1 MSLLKQYIFTLLLL
15 FSSQIYAQQIKIG
28 NYTFPVGG
36 GEYQGE
42 MFKGKP
48 YGKGTTKYPN
58 GDFHTGN
65 YVKGKREGH
74 GIYQFS
80 DGEKYDGEWFQDQ
93 QHGFGTY
100 YFSNNNRYEGLW
112 FRDYQEGE
120 GTMYYYNGDVYKGE
134 WVQDRIKEKVRAY
147 ILMPMALI
155 TMGTGRLT

>member
-80 DGEKYDGEWFQDQ
+80 DGEKYER
-93 QHGFGTY
+93 
-100 YFSNNNRYEGLW
+100 NRSMLHFVCDSRYKKRLSLGL
-112 FRDYQEGE
+112 
-120 GTMYYYNGDVYKGE
+120 VS
-134 WVQDRIKEKVRAY
+134 RI
-147 ILMPMALI
+147 P
-155 TMGTGRLT
+155 